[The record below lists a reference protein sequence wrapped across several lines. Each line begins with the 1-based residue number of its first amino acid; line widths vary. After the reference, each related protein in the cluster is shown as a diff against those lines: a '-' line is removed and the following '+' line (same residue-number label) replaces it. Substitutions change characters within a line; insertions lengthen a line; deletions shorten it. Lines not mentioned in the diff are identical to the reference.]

1 MHCNGLFI
9 AVFHIFNNN
18 DNFCKGGLI
27 GSIMMRSDTY
37 YVAPCSLLRHAALYP
52 ALSAEEEHQL
62 ALDGRAGSSSASERI
77 ILCNLRLAVSIARDY
92 IGLGLTLDDLVSEGS
107 IGLMKAAS
115 KFDPFHRVRFAT
127 YASFW
132 VRHTILRALYNQNR
146 VIRLPAHVVARLLKV
161 KQVLERMTGEL
172 GREPNREELAAETG
186 LRTAQ
191 ITDLL
196 AASATP
202 LSLHAPHGEE
212 NGTLEDFIADEQ
224 AADPA
229 LRQEDLDQSR
239 ELHQLLKSRLLLTR
253 REQII
258 LTTHFGIGTDEVES
272 FESIGTRLGLT
283 SERVRQLHNQG
294 LAKLRRKLKGDSRNM
309 TVLADYLG

>member
-1 MHCNGLFI
+1 
-9 AVFHIFNNN
+9 
-18 DNFCKGGLI
+18 
-27 GSIMMRSDTY
+27 MMRSDTY

-52 ALSAEEEHQL
+52 ALSADEEHQL

-146 VIRLPAHVVARLLKV
+146 VIRLPAHVVSRLLKV

-172 GREPNREELAAETG
+172 GREPNQEELAVETG

-202 LSLHAPHGEE
+202 LSLHAPHGDE

-224 AADPA
+224 AANPA
-229 LRQEDLDQSR
+229 LRQEDRDQNQ
-239 ELHQLLKSRLLLTR
+239 ELHRLLNSRLLLTK

-258 LTTHFGIGTDEVES
+258 LTTHFGIGTDEEES
-272 FESIGTRLGLT
+272 FESIGFRLGLT

-294 LAKLRRKLKGDSRNM
+294 LAKLRRKLKGDARNL
-309 TVLADYLG
+309 TVLANYLG

>member
-1 MHCNGLFI
+1 MI
-9 AVFHIFNNN
+9 
-18 DNFCKGGLI
+18 
-27 GSIMMRSDTY
+27 RSYTLY
-37 YVAPCSLLRHAALYP
+37 SAPSSLLRRAALYP
-52 ALSAEEEHQL
+52 VLSADEEHQL

-92 IGLGLTLDDLVSEGS
+92 TGLGLTLDDLVSEGS

-115 KFDPFHRVRFAT
+115 KFNPIHRVRFAT

-146 VIRLPAHVVARLLKV
+146 VIRLPAHIVARLLKV

-172 GREPNREELAAETG
+172 GREPNREELAVATG
-186 LRTAQ
+186 FKTAQ

-196 AASATP
+196 ASSAIP

-212 NGTLEDFIADEQ
+212 DGTLEDFIPDER
-224 AADPA
+224 AASPA
-229 LRQEDLDQSR
+229 LRQEDHDQLQ
-239 ELHQLLKSRLLLTR
+239 ELHRLLKSRLLLTR
-253 REQII
+253 REENI
-258 LTTHFGIGTDEVES
+258 LTTHFGIGTDEKES
-272 FESIGTRLGLT
+272 FQSIGIRLGLT

-294 LAKLRRKLKGDSRNM
+294 LAKLRRKLKGENRNLP
-309 TVLADYLG
+309 VLAGYLG

>member
-1 MHCNGLFI
+1 MVNSVAMAC
-9 AVFHIFNNN
+9 A
-18 DNFCKGGLI
+18 DNYFA
-27 GSIMMRSDTY
+27 SS
-37 YVAPCSLLRHAALYP
+37 SLVRHALLYP
-52 ALSAEEEHQL
+52 ALSADEEHQL
-62 ALDGRAGSSSASERI
+62 ALEGRAGSSSASERI

-92 IGLGLTLDDLVSEGS
+92 MGLGLTLDDLVSEGS

-115 KFDPFHRVRFAT
+115 KFDPYHRVRFAT

-161 KQVLERMTGEL
+161 KQVLERMMVEL

-186 LRTAQ
+186 LRTTQ
-191 ITDLL
+191 INDLL
-196 AASATP
+196 AASAIP
-202 LSLHAPHGEE
+202 VSLQAPHGEE

-224 AADPA
+224 AANPA
-229 LRQEDLDQSR
+229 LRQEDHDQSQ
-239 ELHQLLKSRLLLTR
+239 ELHRLLKSRLLLTR

-258 LTTHFGIGTDEVES
+258 LTTHFGIGTDEQES
-272 FESIGTRLGLT
+272 FETIGIRLGLT

-294 LAKLRRKLKGDSRNM
+294 LAKLRRKLKGDYRNLQ
-309 TVLADYLG
+309 VLANYLE